1 MGLPRR
7 TRRGAREDSSRQAG
21 MATSESMAKP
31 AKVLLNVPAIKADFP
46 ILQRTV
52 HDKRLVYLDSAATS
66 QKPQQVIDATSDF
79 YSRYNANVH
88 RAIYELGEEA
98 TREYEGAREKIAA
111 FIHAKSPN
119 DIAFTKSTTE
129 SINVVAYGYGLKGK
143 IQKGD
148 EIVGSVMEH
157 HSNHV
162 PWHFVKD
169 HKGAVLKYVDVT
181 DDGTLRM
188 EQYDELLSKRTK
200 IVTVT
205 LCSNV
210 LGTINPVREIAKRAH
225 EVGAICVVDAAQ
237 AAPHMR
243 IDVQDLDA
251 DFLAF
256 SGHKMLGP
264 TGIGVLYGKPE
275 LLEETEPL
283 LGGGEMIREV
293 HLGSAKWNDV
303 PFKFEGGT
311 PNIAGA
317 IGLGVA
323 VDYLTKLGMDAVR
336 AHEMEM
342 TQDAL
347 EKLGRLR
354 GVRTYGPKDVKR
366 RAGVVSFTIDNAHPH
381 DIASILDVE
390 GICIRSGHHCA
401 QPLMER
407 YELPATARASFYIYN
422 DIDDIDALV
431 GGIKRVQE
439 VFA

>member
-1 MGLPRR
+1 
-7 TRRGAREDSSRQAG
+7 
-21 MATSESMAKP
+21 MAKP
-31 AKVLLNVPAIKADFP
+31 AKVLLNVPAVKADFP
-46 ILQRTV
+46 IFQRKIR
-52 HDKRLVYLDSAATS
+52 DKRLVYLDSAATS

-98 TREYEGAREKIAA
+98 TREYEGAREKVAA
-111 FIHAKSPN
+111 FIRAKSAN
-119 DIAFTKSTTE
+119 EIVFTKSTTE
-129 SINVVAYGYGLKGK
+129 SLNLVAYGYGVKGK
-143 IQKGD
+143 IEKGD
-148 EIVGSVMEH
+148 EIVGTVMEH

-181 DDGTLRM
+181 DEGMLKM

-210 LGTINPVREIAKRAH
+210 LGTINPVKEIAKRAH
-225 EVGAICVVDAAQ
+225 EVGAVCVVDAAQ
-237 AAPHMR
+237 AAPHMP
-243 IDVQDLDA
+243 IDVQSLGA

-264 TGIGVLYGKPE
+264 TGIGILYGTAE
-275 LLEETEPL
+275 VLEATEPL

-293 HLGSAKWNDV
+293 HLGRASWNDV
-303 PFKFEGGT
+303 PYKFEGGT
-311 PNIAGA
+311 PNIAGV
-317 IGLGVA
+317 IGLGAA
-323 VDYLTKLGMDAVR
+323 VDYLTKLGMEAVR
-336 AHEMEM
+336 AHEMEV
-342 TQDAL
+342 TQYAL
-347 EKLGRLR
+347 DEIRRIK
-354 GVRTYGPKDVKR
+354 GVTIYGPKDVKR
-366 RAGVVSFTIDNAHPH
+366 KAGVLAFTIGNAHPH
-381 DIASILDVE
+381 DIASILDVD

-407 YELPATARASFYIYN
+407 YDLPATARASFYVYN
-422 DIDDIDALV
+422 DLDDVDALMA
-431 GGIKRVQE
+431 GIRKVQE

>member
-1 MGLPRR
+1 
-7 TRRGAREDSSRQAG
+7 
-21 MATSESMAKP
+21 MAKST
-31 AKVLLNVPAIKADFP
+31 KVLLNVPAIQADFP
-46 ILQRTV
+46 ILKRKIR
-52 HDKRLVYLDSAATS
+52 DKRLVYLDSAATS
-66 QKPQQVIDATSDF
+66 QKPRQVIEATSD
-79 YSRYNANVH
+79 YYARYNANVH
-88 RAIYELGEEA
+88 RAIYELGEES

-111 FIHAKSPN
+111 FVHAKSPSE
-119 DIAFTKSTTE
+119 IVFTKSTTE
-129 SINVVAYGYGLKGK
+129 SINLIAYGYGLKGP
-143 IQKGD
+143 IQRGD
-148 EIVGSVMEH
+148 EIVGTVMEH

-169 HKGAVLKYVDVT
+169 HKGAVLKYVDVN
-181 DDGTLRM
+181 DDGTLKTD
-188 EQYDELLSKRTK
+188 QYDELLTKRTK

-210 LGTINPVREIAKRAH
+210 LGTINPVKEIAKRAH
-225 EVGAICVVDAAQ
+225 EVGAMCVVDAAQ
-237 AAPHMR
+237 AAPHMP
-243 IDVQDLDA
+243 IDVQDLGA

-264 TGIGVLYGKPE
+264 TGIGILYGTQAM
-275 LLEETEPL
+275 LETTEPL

-293 HLGSAKWNDV
+293 HLGWAKWNDV
-303 PFKFEGGT
+303 PYKFEGGT

-336 AHEMEM
+336 SHEMEA
-342 TQDAL
+342 TQYAL
-347 EKLGRLR
+347 EKIGRLK
-354 GVRTYGPKDVKR
+354 GVKTYGPPDVRK

-381 DIASILDVE
+381 DVASILDAD

-407 YELPATARASFYIYN
+407 FDLPATARASFYIYN
-422 DIDDIDALV
+422 DLDDVDALV
-431 GGIKRVQE
+431 AGIKRVQE

>member
-1 MGLPRR
+1 
-7 TRRGAREDSSRQAG
+7 
-21 MATSESMAKP
+21 MAKP
-31 AKVLLNVPAIKADFP
+31 AKVLLNVPKIKADFP
-46 ILQRTV
+46 ILQRTI

-66 QKPQQVIDATSDF
+66 QKPRQVIDATSDF
-79 YSRYNANVH
+79 YERYNANVH
-88 RAIYELGEEA
+88 RAIYELGEES
-98 TREYEGAREKIAA
+98 TREYEGAREKVAA

-119 DIAFTKSTTE
+119 EIVFTKSATE
-129 SINVVAYGYGLKGK
+129 SINLVAYGYGLKGK

-148 EIVGSVMEH
+148 EIVGTVMEH

-188 EQYDELLSKRTK
+188 EQYDDLLSKRTK

-210 LGTINPVREIAKRAH
+210 LGTINPVHEIVKRAH

-237 AAPHMR
+237 AAPHMA
-243 IDVQDLDA
+243 IDVQDLEA

-264 TGIGVLYGKPE
+264 TGIGILHGKQAI
-275 LLEETEPL
+275 LEETEPL

-293 HLGSAKWNDV
+293 HLGHATWNDV
-303 PFKFEGGT
+303 PYKFEGGT

-317 IGLGVA
+317 IGLGAA
-323 VDYLTKLGMDAVR
+323 VDYLSRLGMDAVR
-336 AHEMEM
+336 AHEMEV
-342 TQDAL
+342 TEYAL
-347 EKLGRLR
+347 EKIRRLK
-354 GVRTYGPKDVKR
+354 GVTTYGPADVTKK
-366 RAGVVSFTIDNAHPH
+366 AGVVSFTIDNAHPH

-401 QPLMER
+401 QPLMDR
-407 YELPATARASFYIYN
+407 FNLPATARASFYIYN
-422 DIDDIDALV
+422 DLEDVDALV
-431 GGIKRVQE
+431 AGIKRVQE

>member
-1 MGLPRR
+1 
-7 TRRGAREDSSRQAG
+7 
-21 MATSESMAKP
+21 MAKP
-31 AKVLLNVPAIKADFP
+31 AKVLLNVPAVKADFP
-46 ILQRTV
+46 ILQRKIR
-52 HDKRLVYLDSAATS
+52 DKRLVYLDSAATS

-98 TREYEGAREKIAA
+98 TREYEGAREKVAA
-111 FIHAKSPN
+111 FIRAKSAN
-119 DIAFTKSTTE
+119 EIVFTKSTTE
-129 SINVVAYGYGLKGK
+129 SLNLVAYGYGVKGK
-143 IQKGD
+143 IEKGD
-148 EIVGSVMEH
+148 EIVGTVMEH

-181 DDGTLRM
+181 DEGMLKM

-210 LGTINPVREIAKRAH
+210 LGTINPVKEIAKRAH
-225 EVGAICVVDAAQ
+225 EVGAVCVVDAAQ
-237 AAPHMR
+237 AAPHMP
-243 IDVQDLDA
+243 IDVQSLGA

-264 TGIGVLYGKPE
+264 TGIGILYGTAE
-275 LLEETEPL
+275 VLEATEPL

-293 HLGSAKWNDV
+293 HLGRASWNDV
-303 PFKFEGGT
+303 PYKFEGGT
-311 PNIAGA
+311 PNIAGV
-317 IGLGVA
+317 IGLGAA
-323 VDYLTKLGMDAVR
+323 VDYLTKLGMEAVR
-336 AHEMEM
+336 AHEMEV
-342 TQDAL
+342 TQYAL
-347 EKLGRLR
+347 DEIRRIK
-354 GVRTYGPKDVKR
+354 GVTIYGPKDVKR
-366 RAGVVSFTIDNAHPH
+366 KAGVLAFTIGNAHPH
-381 DIASILDVE
+381 DIASILDVD

-407 YELPATARASFYIYN
+407 YDLPATARASFYVYN
-422 DIDDIDALV
+422 DLDDVDALMA
-431 GGIKRVQE
+431 GIRKVQE

>member
-1 MGLPRR
+1 M
-7 TRRGAREDSSRQAG
+7 D
-21 MATSESMAKP
+21 KP
-31 AKVLLNVPAIKADFP
+31 AKVLLNVPKIKADFP
-46 ILQRTV
+46 ILQRTIR
-52 HDKRLVYLDSAATS
+52 DKRLVYLDSAATS
-66 QKPQQVIDATSDF
+66 QKPKQVIDATSDF
-79 YSRYNANVH
+79 YERYNANVH

-98 TREYEGAREKIAA
+98 TRAYEGAREKVAA
-111 FIHAKSPN
+111 FIQAKSPSE
-119 DIAFTKSTTE
+119 IVFTKSTTE
-129 SINVVAYGYGLKGK
+129 SINLVAYGYGLKGK

-148 EIVGSVMEH
+148 EIVGTVMEH

-181 DDGTLRM
+181 DDGRLRT
-188 EQYDELLSKRTK
+188 EQYDELLTKRTK

-210 LGTINPVREIAKRAH
+210 LGTINPVREIVKRAH

-237 AAPHMR
+237 AAPHMAV
-243 IDVQDLDA
+243 DVQDLGA
-251 DFLAF
+251 DFVAF

-264 TGIGVLYGKPE
+264 TGIGILYGKQE
-275 LLEETEPL
+275 ILEETEPL

-293 HLGSAKWNDV
+293 HLGRATWNDV
-303 PFKFEGGT
+303 PYKFEGGT

-317 IGLGVA
+317 IGLGAA
-323 VDYLTKLGMDAVR
+323 VDYLSQLGMDAVR
-336 AHEMEM
+336 AHEMEVTEYAM
-342 TQDAL
+342 
-347 EKLGRLR
+347 EKIGRLK
-354 GVRTYGPKDVKR
+354 GVTTYGPADVTKK
-366 RAGVVSFTIDNAHPH
+366 AGVLSFTIDNAHPH

-407 YELPATARASFYIYN
+407 FNLPATARASFYIYN
-422 DIDDIDALV
+422 DLDDVDALV
-431 GGIKRVQE
+431 AGIKRVQE

>member
-1 MGLPRR
+1 
-7 TRRGAREDSSRQAG
+7 

-243 IDVQDLDA
+243 IDVQDLNA

-347 EKLGRLR
+347 EKLDRLR
-354 GVRTYGPKDVKR
+354 GVRTYGPRDVKK